1 MSYSLPYFGAV
12 DPEELNEYYDV
23 VTELGGQNLTI
34 DINFDEG
41 CIAIKKLEQLS
52 IRLESLAALL
62 EQAWEAVR
70 ESFRQAQDA
79 RKYID
84 QHIDLLG
91 APEMQQGLQKAD
103 ATLSDEEKLFTLV
116 RPVRIGIYPEDEE
129 SYFVLDFSLSR
140 ELTDYLIVVVLSVD
154 EKLRYV
160 TTES

>member
-1 MSYSLPYFGAV
+1 
-12 DPEELNEYYDV
+12 
-23 VTELGGQNLTI
+23 
-34 DINFDEG
+34 
-41 CIAIKKLEQLS
+41 
-52 IRLESLAALL
+52 
-62 EQAWEAVR
+62 
-70 ESFRQAQDA
+70 
-79 RKYID
+79 
-84 QHIDLLG
+84 
-91 APEMQQGLQKAD
+91 MQQGLQKAD